1 MNSGEIIIFVLLI
14 LGSAFFSG
22 TEIALMNIPLHKINA
37 LIKKGNKTAL
47 LLKHLKNKSDRLL
60 ITILIGNNIVNITAA
75 SLATKISIDIAE
87 ISGREAGTAIGIS
100 TGVVTLLILL
110 FWEIFPKSLALKY
123 ADTIALKVVR
133 IYKVLQIILFPIVR
147 LVESLIKVL
156 KSKKS
161 HKMTDEEIEA
171 FIDMGNKEGIFE
183 KGEYEKIK
191 NMLDFYEITAE
202 ETMVPRV
209 KIEALDANLTLQQAL
224 NKVLQFS
231 HSRIPIYEH
240 NIDQINRVTSI
251 RELFQ
256 LQQNP
261 IYLDKKLKDLPK
273 NDIIKVPLT
282 TPTHTILD
290 MFKRSRKHIA
300 VINDEYGGV
309 AWLITLEDI
318 VEEVFGDIKDEIDRE
333 PIAIRET
340 PTGLLIQWDVKFED
354 VIQKLGIDFLHLGLS
369 EEEFW
374 WETTSYVFMSKAK
387 GLPKLGQKV
396 TLPIHDIEHEEVK
409 KSLIMKIS
417 KIENKVIQELEV
429 SINKKVNKKE

>member
-1 MNSGEIIIFVLLI
+1 M
-14 LGSAFFSG
+14 
-22 TEIALMNIPLHKINA
+22 
-37 LIKKGNKTAL
+37 
-47 LLKHLKNKSDRLL
+47 
-60 ITILIGNNIVNITAA
+60 
-75 SLATKISIDIAE
+75 
-87 ISGREAGTAIGIS
+87 
-100 TGVVTLLILL
+100 
-110 FWEIFPKSLALKY
+110 ALKY

-309 AWLITLEDI
+309 A
-318 VEEVFGDIKDEIDRE
+318 
-333 PIAIRET
+333 
-340 PTGLLIQWDVKFED
+340 
-354 VIQKLGIDFLHLGLS
+354 
-369 EEEFW
+369 
-374 WETTSYVFMSKAK
+374 
-387 GLPKLGQKV
+387 
-396 TLPIHDIEHEEVK
+396 
-409 KSLIMKIS
+409 
-417 KIENKVIQELEV
+417 
-429 SINKKVNKKE
+429 